1 MTREWKHNR
10 MLKPWSN
17 GKAIQLAWARK
28 FATVSLRLG
37 WEKLDRRNWGEVS
50 QHELKGVE
58 RRREMRRELRRVK
71 KMCTE
76 MKVVEKSWRE
86 VRSRWKSWEVVS
98 RFATRG
104 QKSWKRAWKSAAA
117 PGKPVSGSYS
127 VTLLKP
133 GSFRHPPCAGSTCKD
148 DKKECVCVCLCLCVY
163 VCMCVCIFACIFAQ
177 VAKQNCGSDGASCG
191 KGKKILYI
199 RIYDMY
205 IYIYIY
211 HTCALK
217 PAITSHNQP
226 NVHPSIP
233 AAKNS
238 STPIGS
244 CSSVGHRKRRSELMA
259 SQLITLRSKSWQ
271 GRGCCYQLLPA
282 DLRIDNIMIPNPD
295 FVAKSMGCDQLKLRL
310 NQKIF
315 GIHSEARASLSLFK
329 QTTWEFHKKMG
340 SGPPATTSGR
350 VKS

>member
-1 MTREWKHNR
+1 MIVHDTRMKTQSNVETMIEWKGNSTGVSKKVCNCVTSTG
-10 MLKPWSN
+10 L
-17 GKAIQLAWARK
+17 RK
-28 FATVSLRLG
+28 NWTGGTEVRWVNTSWKELRG
-37 WEKLDRRNWGEVS
+37 EGRWEESWGES
-50 QHELKGVE
+50 RRCAQKWRSLKRVDE
-58 RRREMRRELRRVK
+58 RWEAVGS
-71 KMCTE
+71 
-76 MKVVEKSWRE
+76 VEKWFRDLRQE
-86 VRSRWKSWEVVS
+86 VRSPGKEHGSLPQLQANLFLDPIASHFLNLETS
-98 RFATRG
+98 ATRLARVLLVKMIR
-104 QKSWKRAWKSAAA
+104 KS
-117 PGKPVSGSYS
+117 
-127 VTLLKP
+127 
-133 GSFRHPPCAGSTCKD
+133 
-148 DKKECVCVCLCLCVY
+148 VCVSVSVCV
-163 VCMCVCIFACIFAQ
+163 CVCIFACIFAQ

-199 RIYDMY
+199 RIYDM
-205 IYIYIY
+205 YIYIY

-282 DLRIDNIMIPNPD
+282 ELRIDNIMIPNPD